1 MCHISPL
8 QVARENAD
16 KTVVTEMDS
25 RTKRLILFAASI
37 GAFLN
42 PLIGSMIILAMPEV
56 GVAFEVSARDLGW
69 LSTIFILANAIFLV
83 PASRL
88 SDLIGYKRSYLLGAA
103 IVAVACGLSV
113 FAPTYTILLLLRVIA
128 ACGTSFLM
136 ITGLAILSYVY
147 PPNERGAAFGINTAM
162 VYIGASA
169 GPILGGFLTGI
180 FGWRAVFLVM
190 VPLAVATAVPMWQFF
205 RDEIKIPSDS
215 PFDVRGTILYAVAM
229 FCTMYG
235 LSTLPDLLSAVLTVI
250 GIILM
255 AAFVWY
261 ELRIPSPVLHV
272 KLFFTNQ
279 RFARS
284 SYAALLNYGC
294 TYGSVFFVSLYLQ
307 SVGQLTAAE
316 AGMILFFQPLIQAIM
331 TPIAG
336 RFSDRIDPRYI
347 VTIGMILSGIGVL
360 LLAGLDTGTDLHYIA
375 VTQVFIGLGSAL
387 FSAPNTNAIM
397 GSVPAEEYSTAS
409 GIVAVMRQAGMII
422 SMAVCM
428 SAISVYVGGTD
439 MLGPEMYQEFLQALK
454 VSMIFCAVLAFV
466 GVLFSWFRGKG
477 TVPDA
482 S

>member
-1 MCHISPL
+1 
-8 QVARENAD
+8 
-16 KTVVTEMDS
+16 
-25 RTKRLILFAASI
+25 
-37 GAFLN
+37 
-42 PLIGSMIILAMPEV
+42 
-56 GVAFEVSARDLGW
+56 
-69 LSTIFILANAIFLV
+69 
-83 PASRL
+83 
-88 SDLIGYKRSYLLGAA
+88 
-103 IVAVACGLSV
+103 
-113 FAPTYTILLLLRVIA
+113 
-128 ACGTSFLM
+128 
-136 ITGLAILSYVY
+136 
-147 PPNERGAAFGINTAM
+147 
-162 VYIGASA
+162 
-169 GPILGGFLTGI
+169 
-180 FGWRAVFLVM
+180 GWRAVLLVM
-190 VPLAVATAVPMWQFF
+190 VPLAVAAAVPMWQFF

-477 TVPDA
+477 TVSDA

>member
-1 MCHISPL
+1 M
-8 QVARENAD
+8 
-16 KTVVTEMDS
+16 TEMDS

-56 GVAFEVSARDLGW
+56 GVTFEVSARDLGW

-88 SDLIGYKRSYLLGAA
+88 SDMIGYKRSYLLGAV

-113 FAPTYTILLLLRVIA
+113 FAPIYSVLLLLRVTA
-128 ACGTSFLM
+128 ALGTSFLM
-136 ITGLAILSYVY
+136 ITGLAILSRVY
-147 PPNERGAAFGINTAM
+147 PPKERGAAFGINTAM

-169 GPILGGFLTGI
+169 GPILGGFLTGL

-190 VPLAVATAVPMWQFF
+190 VPLAVAAAIPMWRFF
-205 RDEIKIPSDS
+205 RDEIKVPSDS
-215 PFDVRGTILYAVAM
+215 SFDIRGTILYAAAM
-229 FCTMYG
+229 FCMMYG
-235 LSTLPDLLSAVLTVI
+235 LSTLPDPLSVALTVL
-250 GIILM
+250 GILM
-255 AAFVWY
+255 MVVFVWY
-261 ELRIPSPVLHV
+261 ELRLPSPVLHV

-307 SVGQLTAAE
+307 SVGHLTADQ
-316 AGMILFFQPLIQAIM
+316 AGMIIFFQPLIQAVM

-336 RFSDRIDPRYI
+336 KLSDRIDPRYI
-347 VTIGMILSGIGVL
+347 VTVGMLLSAVGVL
-360 LLAGLDTGTDLHYIA
+360 LLAGLGLATELHYIA

-387 FSAPNTNAIM
+387 FAAPNTNAIM
-397 GSVPAEEYSTAS
+397 GSVPEEEYSTAS
-409 GIVAVMRQAGMII
+409 GIVAVMRQVGMII

-428 SAISVYVGGTD
+428 SAISIYVGGTD
-439 MLGPEMYQEFLQALK
+439 MLGPAMYPEFLQALR
-454 VSMIFCAVLAFV
+454 VSMIFCAGLAFV
-466 GVLFSWFRGKG
+466 GVVFSWFRG
-477 TVPDA
+477 DA
-482 S
+482 GDVTGIGEK

>member
-1 MCHISPL
+1 M
-8 QVARENAD
+8 A
-16 KTVVTEMDS
+16 EMDS

-113 FAPTYTILLLLRVIA
+113 FAPTYPVLLLLRVIA
-128 ACGTSFLM
+128 ALGTSFLM
-136 ITGLAILSYVY
+136 ITGLAILSRVY
-147 PPNERGAAFGINTAM
+147 PSKERGAAFGINTAM

-169 GPILGGFLTGI
+169 GPILGGFLTGL

-190 VPLAVATAVPMWQFF
+190 VPLAVAAAIPMWRFF

-215 PFDVRGTILYAVAM
+215 PFDLRGTVLYAAAM

-235 LSTLPDLLSAVLTVI
+235 LSTLPDPFSAALTVL
-250 GIILM
+250 GILM
-255 AAFVWY
+255 MVVFVWY
-261 ELRIPSPVLHV
+261 ELRLPSPVLHV

-307 SVGQLTAAE
+307 SVGHLTAE
-316 AGMILFFQPLIQAIM
+316 QAGMIIFFQPLIQAIM

-336 RFSDRIDPRYI
+336 KFSDRIDPRYI
-347 VTIGMILSGIGVL
+347 VTVGMVLSAVGVL
-360 LLAGLDTGTDLHYIA
+360 LLAGLGLAAEVHYIA

-387 FSAPNTNAIM
+387 FAAPNTNAIM
-397 GSVPAEEYSTAS
+397 GSVSEDEYSTAS
-409 GIVAVMRQAGMII
+409 GIVAVMRQVGMII

-428 SAISVYVGGTD
+428 SAISIYVGGTD
-439 MLGPEMYQEFLQALK
+439 MLGPSMYPEFLQALR
-454 VSMIFCAVLAFV
+454 VSMIFCAGLALV
-466 GVLFSWFRGKG
+466 GVLFSWFRGDTGDVIRSEEK
-477 TVPDA
+477 
-482 S
+482 